1 MKALTLC
8 ADDFAQSPAIS
19 AAILELIACQRIAA
33 TSVMSQSPLWPA
45 LAGELAGLAG
55 QADIGLHFNL
65 THPFTDDA
73 RPLSHWLLKS
83 QARLLSRSWLRD
95 GLLRQIDS
103 FTEHFQRLPDFID
116 GHQHV
121 HALPVIR
128 GALFEAI
135 SLRWKDGERP
145 YLRAP
150 DRLGHAGD
158 SWLKALVLKG
168 VSKGFARH
176 ADALGFATSPWFAGL
191 YSLTPETNFAEL
203 MQRWLALC
211 PDGSLLM
218 CHPGH
223 AASDGDDPIGAA
235 RALEYRYLSSQR
247 FDEDCQRNAVVI
259 RRFST
264 SRQQREG
271 EPRMSHVAGKRPHP
285 SASERV

>member
-1 MKALTLC
+1 VKALTLC

-19 AAILELIACQRIAA
+19 AAILELIARQRIAA

-45 LAGELAGLAG
+45 LAGELAGLAEK
-55 QADIGLHFNL
+55 ADIGLHFNL
-65 THPFTDDA
+65 THPFTDEA
-73 RPLSHWLLKS
+73 RPLSYWLLKS
-83 QARLLSRSWLRD
+83 QARQLSRTCLRD
-95 GLLRQIDS
+95 SLLKQIDR

-128 GALFEAI
+128 GALFEAV
-135 SLRWKDGERP
+135 SLRWTGGERP
-145 YLRAP
+145 YLRTP
-150 DRLGHAGD
+150 DHLGHAGD

-176 ADALGFATSPWFAGL
+176 ADSLGFATTPCFAGL
-191 YSLTPETNFAEL
+191 YSLSPRTNFAEL

-223 AASDGDDPIGAA
+223 AASDSADPIGAA
-235 RALEYRYLSSQR
+235 RALEYRYLSSER
-247 FDEDCQRNAVVI
+247 FDEDCQQNAVVI

-264 SRQQREG
+264 AYRQRFG
-271 EPRMSHVAGKRPHP
+271 
-285 SASERV
+285 